1 MELNTNLPG
10 IVGLFAYSPRSAG
23 PMKQLA
29 EVILRDPDFSV
40 IDLGR
45 RELIAGMVSMW
56 NGCSF
61 CMKSHLAV
69 ARLHLGEDLVA
80 HVTAAIEVPRDIA
93 EMLIVAANVT
103 GNANSS
109 NWANCLQQF
118 VDAEPEEGEDIT
130 PLEGRPLHDVVLIA
144 SAFNM
149 YNRYVSGMGVGKPP
163 LSDDDYKRM
172 AQKIVES
179 GYVKASEA

>member
-10 IVGLFAYSPRSAG
+10 IVGLFAYSPRSAE

-29 EVILRDPDFSV
+29 EVLLRDPDFSV

-45 RELIAGMVSMW
+45 RELIAGMVSRW
-56 NGCSF
+56 NNCTF

-69 ARLHLGEDLVA
+69 ARLRLGKDLVA
-80 HVTAAIEVPRDIA
+80 NVISASKVPRDIA

-103 GNANSS
+103 GNAISS
-109 NWANCLQQF
+109 NWANYLQHF

-130 PLEGRPLHDVVLIA
+130 PLEGRRLHDVVLIA
-144 SAFNM
+144 SAINM
-149 YNRYVSGMGVGKPP
+149 YNRYVSGMSVNNPP
-163 LSDDDYKRM
+163 LSEDDYMRM
-172 AQKIVES
+172 AQRIVEF
-179 GYVKASEA
+179 GYVRALEA